1 VNWNG
6 ITIKA
11 KISSAKIA
19 WKKLRGILDKQ
30 KNSR

>member
-11 KISSAKIA
+11 KISIVKIA
-19 WKKLRGILDKQ
+19 LKELREILDKQ